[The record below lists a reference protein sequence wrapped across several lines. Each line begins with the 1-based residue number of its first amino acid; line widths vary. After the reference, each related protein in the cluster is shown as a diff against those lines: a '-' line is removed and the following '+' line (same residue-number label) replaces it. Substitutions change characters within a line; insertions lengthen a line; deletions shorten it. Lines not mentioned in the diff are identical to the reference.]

1 MSKEKVK
8 LYLMKE
14 NRCLT
19 LIFLVILSKILS
31 IKTLIEGMII
41 IWKFKYLNIFNNS
54 NNNENLNAN
63 FYVK

>member
-63 FYVK
+63 SYVK